1 MRALLD
7 RLANALHGSIAVSAI
22 ALIASGPWL
31 AMYHQVPEPAGTVNL
46 AHVILGLLVVPL
58 ALAYALACMLGG
70 RWRLYFPW
78 LAGQLGGIGADLK
91 ALARAQRPGSEA
103 GGLFATIE
111 GLLLAALL
119 ATAGS
124 GLAWWLL
131 QGSDAAVAWRG
142 VHALAARTLAALLIA
157 HVVAVA
163 LHLVDLVR
171 D

>member
-7 RLANALHGSIAVSAI
+7 RLANALHGSIAVATI
-22 ALIASGPWL
+22 ALLASGPWL
-31 AMYHQVPEPAGTVNL
+31 AMYHRVPEPAGALNL
-46 AHVILGLLVVPL
+46 AHVIVGLLVVPL
-58 ALAYALACMLGG
+58 SVAYVLACTLVG

-78 LAGQLGGIGADLK
+78 LAGQFRGIGADLK
-91 ALARAQRPGSEA
+91 ALARAQRPGSEG

-131 QGSDAAVAWRG
+131 QGADAAVVWRG
-142 VHALAARTLAALLIA
+142 LHALAARTLAALLVA